1 MTPKVSVS
9 RLGHVLMIAIN
20 RPDKANAIDAD
31 IIAGLS
37 RAYAELSEDPGLR
50 VGLLHGMGAHF
61 TGGLDLA
68 SVGPTLASSGDGL
81 LPEGGRDPWGMYGE
95 AGHEADRH
103 GRAGALLHRRA

>member
-1 MTPKVSVS
+1 
-9 RLGHVLMIAIN
+9 MIAIN

-68 SVGPTLASSGDGL
+68 SVGPTLTSSGDGL